1 MKKKTTFGQ
10 IEMDLNAKI
19 LEITMKI
26 KDQYPELSQYIEE
39 MPVTVPS
46 ENDPE
51 INVNQLTS
59 YYGSLNS
66 VLDKYIEEHPNN
78 E

>member
-1 MKKKTTFGQ
+1 
-10 IEMDLNAKI
+10 
-19 LEITMKI
+19 
-26 KDQYPELSQYIEE
+26 
-39 MPVTVPS
+39 VTVPS